1 MRLVAQELQRHQ
13 GTRPARDLRGPGSR
27 PDALASMANPA
38 RLRRVAEQ
46 IQRELSEILH
56 TALKDPGVGM
66 ITITD
71 VEVSQDLAHAKV
83 FFTSLGDAEA
93 LAETQ
98 AGLRRAAG
106 FLRSGLGHRLRV
118 HNTPEL
124 HFEYDASVERGVRLT
139 QLIDAAVSGRTP
151 DQE

>member
-1 MRLVAQELQRHQ
+1 
-13 GTRPARDLRGPGSR
+13 
-27 PDALASMANPA
+27 MANPA

-56 TALKDPGVGM
+56 TELKDPGVGM

-71 VEVSQDLAHAKV
+71 VEVSPDLAHAKI
-83 FFTSLGDAEA
+83 FFTTLGDEEA
-93 LAETQ
+93 LGRTQ

-106 FLRSGLGHRLRV
+106 FLRSTLGHRLRV
-118 HNTPEL
+118 HSTPEL

-139 QLIDAAVSGRTP
+139 QLIDEAVSQKTP
-151 DQE
+151 GQE

>member
-1 MRLVAQELQRHQ
+1 
-13 GTRPARDLRGPGSR
+13 
-27 PDALASMANPA
+27 MANPA

-46 IQRELSEILH
+46 IQRELSDILH
-56 TALKDPGVGM
+56 TELKDPGVGM
-66 ITITD
+66 ITITAVNISPD
-71 VEVSQDLAHAKV
+71 FAHARV
-83 FFTSLGDAEA
+83 FFTTLGDGEA
-93 LAETQ
+93 LAQTQ

-106 FLRSGLGHRLRV
+106 FLRSALGHRLRV

-139 QLIDAAVSGRTP
+139 QLIDAAVSVRRT

>member
-1 MRLVAQELQRHQ
+1 MRLVAKELKRHQ

-38 RLRRVAEQ
+38 RRRRVAEQ
-46 IQRELSEILH
+46 IQRELSQILR
-56 TALKDPGVGM
+56 TELKDPGVGM

-71 VEVSQDLAHAKV
+71 VEVSPDLAHAKV
-83 FFTSLGDAEA
+83 FFTTLGDAEV
-93 LAETQ
+93 LAHTQ

-106 FLRSGLGHRLRV
+106 FLRSALGRRIKV

-139 QLIDAAVSGRTP
+139 QLIDAAVADRTP

>member
-1 MRLVAQELQRHQ
+1 
-13 GTRPARDLRGPGSR
+13 
-27 PDALASMANPA
+27 MANPA

-56 TALKDPGVGM
+56 TELKDPGVGM

-71 VEVSQDLAHAKV
+71 VEVSPDLAHAKV

-93 LAETQ
+93 LAQTQ
-98 AGLRRAAG
+98 AGLARAAG
-106 FLRSGLGHRLRV
+106 FLRSALGRRIKV

-124 HFEYDASVERGVRLT
+124 HFEYDVSVERGVRLT

>member
-1 MRLVAQELQRHQ
+1 
-13 GTRPARDLRGPGSR
+13 
-27 PDALASMANPA
+27 
-38 RLRRVAEQ
+38 
-46 IQRELSEILH
+46 
-56 TALKDPGVGM
+56 M

-71 VEVSQDLAHAKV
+71 VDVSADLAHARV
-83 FFTSLGDAEA
+83 FFTSLGDAQA
-93 LAETQ
+93 LAQSQ

-106 FLRSGLGHRLRV
+106 FLRSALGRRIKV

-139 QLIDAAVSGRTP
+139 QLIDAAVADRTP